1 MHMLKRS
8 TIVSCPAGPYYSM
21 TVMCMIITVTDHDH
35 DQHPEMCIH
44 NDDNKIDADHLHRG
58 AQHAHADA
66 DHDHDALSL
75 CI

>member
-35 DQHPEMCIH
+35 DQYPEMCIH
-44 NDDNKIDADHLHRG
+44 NDD
-58 AQHAHADA
+58 Q
-66 DHDHDALSL
+66 
-75 CI
+75 